1 MFTIPVWDLLAS
13 YSGDSQS
20 FSFAWEVYDGYME
33 DIRFLTPLEFTIE
46 LISIDDG
53 VTVIFKN
60 LDSEVEYEWI
70 THHIHLSEFER
81 TFKSSL
87 DPLEPD
93 DIRPVENSMIDLGPV
108 IREEIIM
115 ATHTL

>member
-1 MFTIPVWDLLAS
+1 MFKIPVWDLLSS

-33 DIRFLTPLEFTIE
+33 DIRFLKPLEFTIE
-46 LISIDDG
+46 LISVDDG
-53 VTVIFKN
+53 ITVVFKN
-60 LDSEVEYEWI
+60 LESEVEYEWVSYPI
-70 THHIHLSEFER
+70 HISEFER
-81 TFKSSL
+81 SFKSHL
-87 DPLEPD
+87 DPLDPD
-93 DIRPVENSMIDLGPV
+93 DIRPVENSMIDLGPI